1 MEKIKNNELDL
12 RRFFS
17 TVKDNRPVYIA
28 SFIIIMA
35 MAAVYCAVR
44 MPQYNIHSAMLIEE
58 PANDI
63 PQASTGMT
71 SLMRVFSI
79 GSFGTSSV
87 ENEKLLLSSYDLKL
101 RVVKLLGMN
110 CTYTYRSGLKRI
122 MLAPDEAPVS
132 VSAPQELFDTLSYN
146 FNLKVELHDGKAD
159 LSLSKGRFFKTN
171 IADAKNVALPYTLET
186 PEGTFHI
193 AANGK
198 TGFKGKK
205 LNVAMSGYENC
216 ALDLDET
223 VDIELAGRV
232 SDALGLELVYPNKR
246 LGINILN
253 CIMAEYNNKRLRR
266 KWDNADL
273 EIKFYDE
280 RIASLFNEL
289 ATAEKEIE
297 RFKRSHDL
305 IAIEDEASLLVENEF
320 ASRQEIAELATARN
334 YYESVFDLL
343 DNGSADN
350 TPLPVVSGL
359 SIENSAGSMIERYNE
374 NILKR
379 RELTRSAKGENR
391 ALKSLDS
398 QLTSLRE
405 DIKAAMTEQ
414 IKASDLIISS
424 HKKTSGA
431 VAGRIKQL
439 PSHEREYITLLRD
452 QKLKNELYTFLLERR
467 ENAVLNRYS
476 SATLG
481 FVFQEAYCEGSDSHK
496 IIIYSAAILLALL
509 LPTIRVFYIMS
520 RGRIKRPCDLNFYN
534 LEESTVSL
542 SKQPAKIDN
551 LRSLLRKSP
560 SRNIILYL
568 NLDGGDITDILLQS
582 LRNIGRHAESFSL
595 DNSPQQTDELY
606 TDTFEEKLKRLMED
620 GSYAIVELPRHIN
633 LVSLLDFS
641 LADSS
646 QLLLSMECGMQSRSY
661 VRHLLSPVIERMPVT
676 IALQVSD

>member
-1 MEKIKNNELDL
+1 
-12 RRFFS
+12 
-17 TVKDNRPVYIA
+17 
-28 SFIIIMA
+28 
-35 MAAVYCAVR
+35 
-44 MPQYNIHSAMLIEE
+44 
-58 PANDI
+58 
-63 PQASTGMT
+63 
-71 SLMRVFSI
+71 
-79 GSFGTSSV
+79 
-87 ENEKLLLSSYDLKL
+87 
-101 RVVKLLGMN
+101 
-110 CTYTYRSGLKRI
+110 
-122 MLAPDEAPVS
+122 
-132 VSAPQELFDTLSYN
+132 
-146 FNLKVELHDGKAD
+146 
-159 LSLSKGRFFKTN
+159 
-171 IADAKNVALPYTLET
+171 
-186 PEGTFHI
+186 
-193 AANGK
+193 
-198 TGFKGKK
+198 
-205 LNVAMSGYENC
+205 
-216 ALDLDET
+216 
-223 VDIELAGRV
+223 
-232 SDALGLELVYPNKR
+232 
-246 LGINILN
+246 
-253 CIMAEYNNKRLRR
+253 MAEYNNKRLRR

-481 FVFQEAYCEGSDSHK
+481 FVFQDAYCDGSDAPQMLIS
-496 IIIYSAAILLALL
+496 SAAILLALL
-509 LPTIRVFYIMS
+509 VPTIRGFYILS